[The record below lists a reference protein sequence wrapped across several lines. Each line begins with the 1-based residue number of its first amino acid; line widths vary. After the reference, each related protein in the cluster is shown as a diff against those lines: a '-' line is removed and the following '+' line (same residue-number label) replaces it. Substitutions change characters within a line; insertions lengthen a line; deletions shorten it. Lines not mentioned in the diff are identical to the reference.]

1 VINVSSF
8 PFKNGRKKERGKEVL
23 QEISDVLYLM
33 SIASEIDAK
42 KLKSEVGRTE
52 EQRLKP
58 KSLTKMF

>member
-1 VINVSSF
+1 M
-8 PFKNGRKKERGKEVL
+8 KREL